1 MVEIIRGA
9 LGTKEGGSLPQGLW
23 QTEQI
28 RALERNWAAREGQPL
43 YALMERA
50 GAALRTYATLHWP
63 DSRCWWIF
71 VGPGNNGGD
80 GYVLARLAR
89 QIGIE
94 VVVIAA
100 RAPDQLKGDARRAA
114 DEWLAAGGR
123 VWLAEQFDGD
133 QHSAPDLV
141 VDALLGTG
149 VNTPLS
155 PLLTKIV
162 ATINGLAVPVLAV
175 DLPSGLNGDTGR
187 AMGAV
192 VQATRTLTFIGI
204 KQGMLTGDGVDCVGQ
219 LDCDPLGVTPD
230 DTMLPAAWRID
241 YPLLC
246 TQLTPRPR
254 ASHKGSYG
262 KVLLVGGNRGMQ
274 GAIVLAARACLRA
287 GAGLVRVSQHPEHP
301 PVSLYQPE
309 LMSLTNADDEGWA
322 SVRVIGP
329 GLGQDEWG
337 RAQIARNLT
346 DRLPLV
352 LDADG
357 LNWLAQSPR
366 HQDNWVLTPHPGEA
380 ARLLGCTIADIET
393 DRFAAVQ
400 ALQRRYGGVVLLK
413 GAGTL
418 IYDGER
424 VALCCEGNPGMAS
437 GGMGDL
443 LSGIIAALL
452 AQGWSAT
459 MASWLGAVIHGEA
472 ADQAAAD
479 GERGMLASDLLPLIR
494 KLVNPDT
501 ITS

>member
-28 RALERNWAAREGQPL
+28 RTLERNWAAREGQPL

-100 RAPDQLKGDARRAA
+100 RAPELLKGDARRAA

-123 VWLAEQFDGD
+123 VWLAEEFDGA
-133 QHSAPDLV
+133 QQPAPDLV

-187 AMGAV
+187 AMGAA

-204 KQGMLTGDGVDCVGQ
+204 KQGMLTGDGGDCVGL

-230 DTMLPAAWRID
+230 DAILPAAWRID
-241 YPLLC
+241 YPLLS
-246 TQLTPRPR
+246 TQLTPRQR

-262 KVLLVGGNRGMQ
+262 
-274 GAIVLAARACLRA
+274 
-287 GAGLVRVSQHPEHP
+287 
-301 PVSLYQPE
+301 
-309 LMSLTNADDEGWA
+309 
-322 SVRVIGP
+322 
-329 GLGQDEWG
+329 
-337 RAQIARNLT
+337 
-346 DRLPLV
+346 
-352 LDADG
+352 
-357 LNWLAQSPR
+357 
-366 HQDNWVLTPHPGEA
+366 
-380 ARLLGCTIADIET
+380 
-393 DRFAAVQ
+393 
-400 ALQRRYGGVVLLK
+400 
-413 GAGTL
+413 
-418 IYDGER
+418 
-424 VALCCEGNPGMAS
+424 
-437 GGMGDL
+437 
-443 LSGIIAALL
+443 
-452 AQGWSAT
+452 
-459 MASWLGAVIHGEA
+459 
-472 ADQAAAD
+472 
-479 GERGMLASDLLPLIR
+479 
-494 KLVNPDT
+494 
-501 ITS
+501 

>member
-23 QTEQI
+23 QTELI

-100 RAPDQLKGDARRAA
+100 RAPDQLKGDAKQAA

-123 VWLAEQFDGD
+123 VWLAEQFDD
-133 QHSAPDLV
+133 TQHSAPDLV

-204 KQGMLTGDGVDCVGQ
+204 KQGMLTGDGVDCVGL
-219 LDCDPLGVTPD
+219 LDCDPLGVTPARRLAYRLSTAQHAVD
-230 DTMLPAAWRID
+230 PAPARFPQGLLWQGTAGGGQSRHAGGHRAGGSCLPA
-241 YPLLC
+241 
-246 TQLTPRPR
+246 
-254 ASHKGSYG
+254 
-262 KVLLVGGNRGMQ
+262 GGG
-274 GAIVLAARACLRA
+274 RA
-287 GAGLVRVSQHPEHP
+287 GAGVS
-301 PVSLYQPE
+301 
-309 LMSLTNADDEGWA
+309 
-322 SVRVIGP
+322 
-329 GLGQDEWG
+329 
-337 RAQIARNLT
+337 
-346 DRLPLV
+346 
-352 LDADG
+352 
-357 LNWLAQSPR
+357 
-366 HQDNWVLTPHPGEA
+366 
-380 ARLLGCTIADIET
+380 
-393 DRFAAVQ
+393 
-400 ALQRRYGGVVLLK
+400 
-413 GAGTL
+413 
-418 IYDGER
+418 
-424 VALCCEGNPGMAS
+424 AS
-437 GGMGDL
+437 GASTGQP
-443 LSGIIAALL
+443 LS
-452 AQGWSAT
+452 T
-459 MASWLGAVIHGEA
+459 R
-472 ADQAAAD
+472 AD
-479 GERGMLASDLLPLIR
+479 ESHYRR
-494 KLVNPDT
+494 
-501 ITS
+501 

>member
-1 MVEIIRGA
+1 MIELIGEAGYKKVGR
-9 LGTKEGGSLPQGLW
+9 SLPQGLW

-28 RALERNWAAREGQPL
+28 RTLERNWAMCEGLPL
-43 YALMERA
+43 YVLMERA

-63 DSRCWWIF
+63 ASRCWWIF

-80 GYVLARLAR
+80 GYVLARVAR

-100 RAPDQLKGDARRAA
+100 RAPAQLIGDARRAA
-114 DEWLAAGGR
+114 DEWLAGGGQ
-123 VWLAEQFDGD
+123 VCLAELLDETRLP
-133 QHSAPDLV
+133 APDLV
-141 VDALLGTG
+141 VDALLGIG
-149 VNTPLS
+149 VNASLS

-187 AMGAV
+187 AMGTV
-192 VQATRTLTFIGI
+192 VRATRTLTFIGV

-219 LDCDPLGVTPD
+219 LDCDPLGVVPD
-230 DTMLPAAWRID
+230 DAMLPAAWRID
-241 YPLLC
+241 YPLLSP
-246 TQLTPRPR
+246 QLSPRQR

-274 GAIVLAARACLRA
+274 GAIVLAARASLRA
-287 GAGLVRVSQHPEHP
+287 GAGLVRVCQHPDHP

-309 LMSLTNADDEGWA
+309 LMNLAATDDEGWA

-337 RAQIARNLT
+337 HAQITRYLT
-346 DRLPLV
+346 EGSPLV

-357 LNWLAQSPR
+357 LNWLAQAPR
-366 HQDNWVLTPHPGEA
+366 HQDNWILTPHPGEA
-380 ARLLGCTIADIET
+380 ARLLGCTITEIEA
-393 DRFAAVQ
+393 DRFAAVW

-418 IYDGER
+418 VCDGER

-472 ADQAAAD
+472 ADLAAAD

-494 KLVNPDT
+494 RLVNPDT